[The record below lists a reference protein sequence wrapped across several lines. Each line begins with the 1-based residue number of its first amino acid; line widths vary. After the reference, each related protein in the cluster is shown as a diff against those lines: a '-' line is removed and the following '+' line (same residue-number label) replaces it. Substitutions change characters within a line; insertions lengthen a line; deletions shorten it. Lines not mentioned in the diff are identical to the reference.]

1 MLCHDA
7 VTLQDRLAQTTTIPT
22 RCEYGAQET
31 TDDGRADVVQ
41 HALTRRR
48 HCQCHCVS
56 CQALAEALTATC
68 ADQHKA
74 CLSHLT
80 AMSSLQSAHASQV
93 CDITLPLWRDTHH
106 TSPFSVL
113 CIPAFTRVPHAEC
126 QQSPSRDG
134 KRPPADVPAAATSTV
149 SSTRRHVSVFLQVH
163 RTDMQHAA
171 WSIQVSFMTLSK
183 QFHGIVKSVSWHCQS
198 KPCNTLHFASWHWCM
213 RLASI
218 VVSIF
223 GCHGMR
229 ACHHG

>member
-1 MLCHDA
+1 MLLHELIDQTRNAQCPWHMLCHDA
-7 VTLQDRLAQTTTIPT
+7 VTLQDRLAQTTIIPT

-113 CIPAFTRVPHAEC
+113 CIPAFTSHVFLMLSANRALQEMGSTHLLMSR
-126 QQSPSRDG
+126 QQ
-134 KRPPADVPAAATSTV
+134 PPAQCPA
-149 SSTRRHVSVFLQVH
+149 HVA
-163 RTDMQHAA
+163 M
-171 WSIQVSFMTLSK
+171 
-183 QFHGIVKSVSWHCQS
+183 
-198 KPCNTLHFASWHWCM
+198 
-213 RLASI
+213 
-218 VVSIF
+218 
-223 GCHGMR
+223 
-229 ACHHG
+229 